1 MGAKKSVRMDDKT
14 YNAFAVQVP
23 DLATRYSNI
32 IQSYFK
38 ENNLPLP
45 KNLQTPW
52 RQLVLNEIPIGF
64 AVGDWLSL
72 VTNYKLRKNEAK
84 QTKKVPSTTKPP
96 VATITSPLQKPPG
109 QLTFF

>member
-14 YNAFAVQVP
+14 YNALTVQVP

-38 ENNLPLP
+38 EKKLLLP

-52 RQLVLNEIPIGF
+52 RQFVLNEIPVGF

-84 QTKKVPSTTKPP
+84 RSKKVPSTTKPP
-96 VATITSPLQKPPG
+96 VAMITSSLQKPTG